1 MIITRRD
8 FLKTSATGVAGTFLA
23 SKLMAADAVAAKPG
37 IRISAR
43 HFSGSFADAKKAGM
57 EGVEIGV
64 GGAADKLNI
73 TDPAARQKYKDMI
86 KDTGIVVSSLS
97 MDLMN
102 GHPTGTD
109 PMAPAWLAQ
118 TVEAAGDLGAA
129 GILLPFFGKAHLL
142 DEKKEFKKE
151 AAAGLVSRLKE
162 IAPAAKKAGVVIGV
176 ECTLSAKQF
185 LDLLDRVGSDSI
197 GAYYD
202 TGNSTGAGLDV
213 PGDIRALKGR
223 LAMIHFKDGGSYL
236 GEGKVKMEPVAEA
249 LKAIDYKGWIVLET
263 SCPSKNT
270 VADCKRNGDYIRK
283 LMGI

>member
-1 MIITRRD
+1 MITTRRD
-8 FLKTSATGVAGTFLA
+8 FLKTSAAGITGTLLA
-23 SKLMAADAVAAKPG
+23 SRLIAAETAASKPG

-64 GGAADKLNI
+64 GGAADKLQI
-73 TDPAARQKYKDMI
+73 SDPAVRQKYKDMT
-86 KDTGIVVSSLS
+86 KETGIVVSSLS

-102 GHPTGTD
+102 GHPAGTD
-109 PMAPAWLAQ
+109 PKAPAWLAQ
-118 TVEAAGDLGAA
+118 TVEAAGDLGAS
-129 GILLPFFGKAHLL
+129 GILLPFFGGAHLL
-142 DEKKEFKKE
+142 DDKKVFKKE
-151 AAAGLVSRLKE
+151 ATDGLVSRLKE

-202 TGNSTGAGLDV
+202 IGNSTGAGMDV

-263 SCPSKNT
+263 SCPAKDT
-270 VADCKRNGDYIRK
+270 VADCKRNGDYSRK
-283 LMGI
+283 LLGI